1 MTQQAP
7 SASGAIS
14 WVVINTHP
22 HKERFAV
29 ENLNRLQF
37 IGYCPMLIK
46 RIRHARRAELVLR
59 PMFPAH
65 VFAGVHVNGRGW
77 RSILSTPGVRTIMC
91 SGELPGFLRAGFVE
105 VLRACEAGGRV
116 VAPGT
121 SDRTGQPT
129 TEHHTGYSSLIT
141 ALVEKSEDDRVL
153 ALIDLLRP
161 PGRHE
166 WGQGRARVRG

>member
-77 RSILSTPGVRTIMC
+77 RSILSTPGVYTIVRGGNLL
-91 SGELPGFLRAGFVE
+91 SFVPTGFVE
-105 VLRACEAGGRV
+105 VLQAREVDGNI

-121 SDRTGQPT
+121 PRDDGQQVIGTGT
-129 TEHHTGYSSLIT
+129 DYSTLIT
-141 ALVEKSEDDRVL
+141 TMVEMGERERVL
-153 ALIDLLRP
+153 ALFRLLR
-161 PGRHE
+161 
-166 WGQGRARVRG
+166 AFDAS